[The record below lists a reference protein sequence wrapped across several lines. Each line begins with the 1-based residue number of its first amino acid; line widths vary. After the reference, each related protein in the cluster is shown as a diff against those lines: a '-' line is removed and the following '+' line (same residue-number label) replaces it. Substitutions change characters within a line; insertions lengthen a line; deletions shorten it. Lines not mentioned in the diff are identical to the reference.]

1 MSAVQDECGILA
13 AWQPRAFPINCC
25 MNVASIKCSPAGK
38 VTSLNLKNGGLVG
51 NIPTELG
58 QLTSLTFMLLCNSV
72 SKTSSSTT
80 ASSVTSVPSVV
91 VKPSASIPTSSPAPI
106 PAPDPNPSKIPMIA
120 GISGGVALFLAL
132 LFLWFRKNKRSKKL
146 PDLPTDAV
154 YLSQETNPSISET
167 SASMSITLHP
177 PPTLYN
183 STVEKNSA
191 YRQGIEPA
199 EFLPTSIQPATS
211 PQDAIGTTSTSKAS
225 QLYENTS
232 YNTALEL
239 ESLHHTQTS
248 PHLSSSIAFNE
259 RYRSELLGSVFGSN
273 TASGWTKAEGKVD
286 RPFRALTLR
295 ENRNMDPLSHD
306 ALSDDPKLWT
316 QEQTA
321 QWVFQKFGDVE
332 LLSSVMREKL
342 TGRALLR
349 LDRQDMVSG
358 LGLATVGERL
368 LFEEAVD
375 ELRRRS
381 AEQSA
386 LADEQPPSYM

>member
-1 MSAVQDECGILA
+1 MELIQDHFFILP
-13 AWQPRAFPINCC
+13 Q
-25 MNVASIKCSPAGK
+25 
-38 VTSLNLKNGGLVG
+38 
-51 NIPTELG
+51 
-58 QLTSLTFMLLCNSV
+58 QLCNSV
-72 SKTSSSTT
+72 SKTSSSAT
-80 ASSVTSVPSVV
+80 ALSVTSVPSVV
-91 VKPSASIPTSSPAPI
+91 VKPSAFIPTSSPAPT
-106 PAPDPNPSKIPMIA
+106 PAPDPNPSKISMIA

-167 SASMSITLHP
+167 SASMSITLQP

-183 STVEKNSA
+183 NTVEKNSA
-191 YRQGIEPA
+191 YRQGIEPV
-199 EFLPTSIQPATS
+199 EFLPTSTQPSTS
-211 PQDAIGTTSTSKAS
+211 PQDAIGTNSTTKTL
-225 QLYENTS
+225 QLYDTTS
-232 YNTALEL
+232 YTTALEL
-239 ESLHHTQTS
+239 ESLHTQTS
-248 PHLSSSIAFNE
+248 PHLSSNSTAFNE
-259 RYRSELLGSVFGSN
+259 RYRSELLGSVFGS

-286 RPFRALTLR
+286 KPFRALTTLR
-295 ENRNMDPLSHD
+295 ENRNMDPLLLSQMHD
-306 ALSDDPKLWT
+306 ASLPDDPKLWS

-321 QWVFQKFGDVE
+321 QWVFEKFGDVE

-368 LFEEAVD
+368 LFEEAID
-375 ELRRRS
+375 ELRRQS

-386 LADEQPPSYM
+386 FAEEQPPSYM